1 MLQKKDSMLQKKASQ
16 QSDQGVKDTGV
27 RDLREKLS
35 ARMHSQPQSIDFPTA
50 KLASEII
57 IPIKRSVPSVEAHGL
72 EYRKFNPSSSPKKS
86 QQKVLVSLLTFHA
99 ATEHIIY
106 YC

>member
-35 ARMHSQPQSIDFPTA
+35 GRMHSQPQSIDFPTA

-57 IPIKRSVPSVEAHGL
+57 IPIKRSVPSVEAHAL
-72 EYRKFNPSSSPKKS
+72 EYRKFNPSSSSKKS